1 MPAYTNSAYAVSI
14 SLVNESGAAVD
25 ITGYDLGVKFYRP
38 QPSHNTPITITE
50 GSGITVTDPTTGIFT
65 INLSPSQV
73 NDLGVGSTRVEIF
86 KNNSSDT
93 TRTLL
98 LEGSEIV
105 EGARFDA

>member
-14 SLVNESGAAVD
+14 SLISESGDAVD
-25 ITGYDLGVKFYRP
+25 ITGYDLGVKFYKP
-38 QPSHNTPITITE
+38 LPSCQTPTTITE
-50 GSGITVTDPTTGIFT
+50 GSGITVADPTTGVFT

-73 NDLGVGSTRVEIF
+73 NCLGVGSVRVEIF
-86 KNNSSDT
+86 KNYSNDS

-98 LEGSEIV
+98 LEGTEVV